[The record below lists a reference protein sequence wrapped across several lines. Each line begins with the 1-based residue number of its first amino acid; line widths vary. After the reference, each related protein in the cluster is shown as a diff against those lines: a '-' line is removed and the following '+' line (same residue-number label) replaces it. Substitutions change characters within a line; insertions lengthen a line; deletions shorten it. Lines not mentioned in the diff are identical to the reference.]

1 MTATTNSTNG
11 HLPNQPNGL
20 PLKQELSA
28 PAESGTLLSQTL
40 RANLSG
46 ISPRDLV
53 PLLVARRVLRSDEM
67 RTIYSQPTMESQL
80 DKLVSVLEKK
90 NFWMGA
96 LVDSLIRNGKSA
108 AAEKMMQIVS
118 TSTTSN
124 GKK

>member
-1 MTATTNSTNG
+1 
-11 HLPNQPNGL
+11 
-20 PLKQELSA
+20 
-28 PAESGTLLSQTL
+28 
-40 RANLSG
+40 
-46 ISPRDLV
+46 
-53 PLLVARRVLRSDEM
+53 
-67 RTIYSQPTMESQL
+67 MESQL